1 MDISGGI
8 VLSTDQ
14 LLTAPPAVQR
24 WLRSSVLGLEPS
36 EDDLVSDDGFVL
48 TQNGIVSS
56 DDGLAV
62 CTVHEIKMLLRGISE
77 NYAALQVFFQLGCD
91 YRNPATGERRPY
103 PLRLSDFRRHTDV
116 GNIPRLRNIIHDVNE
131 RLKNMRGDPEAV
143 LCRISSHDVY
153 HVHEVTQYRI
163 YRYWRPLSKVEAK
176 HVHGPP
182 ILPSGELALEEHLMG
197 SAEHR

>member
-8 VLSTDQ
+8 LLSTDQ
-14 LLTAPPAVQR
+14 ILTAPPAVQR
-24 WLRSSVLGLEPS
+24 WLRSSVLGLETS
-36 EDDLVSDDGFVL
+36 EDGVVSEDGFVL

-62 CTVHEIKMLLRGISE
+62 CSVQEIKMLLRGLSE

-116 GNIPRLRNIIHDVNE
+116 ANIPRLRSIIHDINE
-131 RLKNMRGDPEAV
+131 QLKNMRGDAEAL

-163 YRYWRPLSKVEAK
+163 YRFWRPLSKVGAK
-176 HVHGPP
+176 HVHVVPFPP
-182 ILPSGELALEEHLMG
+182 AGKLALEEHLNG
-197 SAEHR
+197 IVRRR

>member
-8 VLSTDQ
+8 LLSTDQ
-14 LLTAPPAVQR
+14 ILTAPAAVQR
-24 WLRSSVLGLEPS
+24 WLRSSVLGLETS
-36 EDDLVSDDGFVL
+36 EDGSVSDDGFVL
-48 TQNGIVSS
+48 TQNGTVSS
-56 DDGLAV
+56 DSGLAV
-62 CTVHEIKMLLRGISE
+62 CTVHEIKMLLRGLSE

-116 GNIPRLRNIIHDVNE
+116 GNIPRLRSIIHDINE
-131 RLKNMRGDPEAV
+131 QLKTMRGDAEAL

-176 HVHGPP
+176 HVHGLPVPP
-182 ILPSGELALEEHLMG
+182 RGKSASEEHPAGTEKLP
-197 SAEHR
+197 